1 MKIRTDFVTNSSSSS
16 FVVEISI
23 IDKNN
28 KKYTYI
34 DDPYEYSPDDGG
46 ESSFIYSLSDLKTSK
61 KNHDD
66 TQCVISANIRDFVI
80 CKIINEIHVGT
91 ILNLRKNNNNIDVIY
106 KEIVIGHL
114 KGKKYHDLYS
124 KYEKGI
130 CKCFVSFVER
140 VDEKYSNEL
149 SPVLYIDFLTEQ
161 ELKTESFESSL
172 DNKTIFGATN
182 VVELCKLL
190 VDNVENDSKIHF
202 GMEDYDEPEDEENEE
217 EYEEYREFQKQLAQ
231 NKKKFIEEVDK
242 NVKKL
247 SDIKKI
253 EFNRNYDAWGEFADL
268 VADND
273 FELANYAQRVV
284 ESTGIEKEE
293 AKKEMIEYIK
303 NANISKYCYGFGR
316 GFKTVKY
323 LWKDSNDV
331 ETLANR
337 LCSGYG
343 PDMVSGTE
351 HSEYD
356 VETGEIKE
364 EAKFTLE

>member
-16 FVVEISI
+16 FVVEINI

-28 KKYTYI
+28 KKYTYTE
-34 DDPYEYSPDDGG
+34 DPYEYSPDDGG
-46 ESSFIYSLSDLKTSK
+46 ESRFIYSLNDLVNK
-61 KNHDD
+61 KKHDN
-66 TQCVISANIRDFVI
+66 TQGVITANIRDSVV
-80 CKIINEIHVGT
+80 CKTINELHVGT

-106 KEIVIGHL
+106 KEIVLGHL

-124 KYEKGI
+124 KYEKGT

-140 VDEKYSNEL
+140 VDEKYFKEFA
-149 SPVLYIDFLTEQ
+149 PKLYIDFLTER
-161 ELKTESFESSL
+161 ELKNESLESSL
-172 DNKTIFGATN
+172 DNKTIFGTTN

-202 GMEDYDEPEDEENEE
+202 GMEEYGEQEDDE
-217 EYEEYREFQKQLAQ
+217 EYEEYYEFQEQLTQ
-231 NKKKFIEEVDK
+231 SKKEFIEKVAK
-242 NVKKL
+242 NIEKL

-273 FELANYAQRVV
+273 FELGNYAHKVI
-284 ESTGIEKEE
+284 ETTGLEQEE
-293 AKKEMIEYIK
+293 AKSEMLEYIK
-303 NANISKYCYGFGR
+303 NANIAKYCYGFGR

-323 LWKDSNDV
+323 LWEDSNDV

-343 PDMVSGTE
+343 PDMVSGIE

-356 VETGEIKE
+356 VESGEIKE
-364 EAKFTLE
+364 EASFDLE